1 MNKEK
6 LYYFIREGKL
16 RKRHI
21 DIPRVK
27 SLIESARNN
36 VKAVCKIPL
45 NEETATVI
53 FREYYE
59 SIRQLGD
66 ARWWSL
72 GYEPRASHEVS
83 MEILME
89 MKINNVAELKKLD
102 RFRKIRNNANY
113 RGYKI
118 NIEEAEEIMKF
129 WENYAEKIIKEIIE
143 TTG

>member
-118 NIEEAEEIMKF
+118 NIEQAEEIMKF